1 LLHFGALP
9 LYAVPANL
17 VVAPL
22 LSPLTLGAMAMA
34 VAAVTVTPLV
44 TLLGWAL
51 VPLTRMFLWLAA
63 LFAGL
68 PMAQWQLGRLPPLLV
83 LVFGLGLLPWLLPEQ
98 PRGRR
103 WRSWG
108 MAAMAAV
115 MAVHLGLLHGD
126 QLLLVHE
133 APRDWLVARHG
144 GRAAL
149 ITSAADGLSCSRA
162 RQLAVGLGIQRYD
175 WALLLDPVAAE
186 GPSCWQ
192 ALTPTLVEGLQ
203 LGQRLTSPGLQVEP
217 LAEDSQA
224 LVLQAGRLQ
233 WGLLPDRQA
242 WWSWQR
248 QPRRGVDGLWLGFT
262 PGRHERQALPALPA
276 NRLWL
281 PAAGSPS
288 GWRQA

>member
-1 LLHFGALP
+1 
-9 LYAVPANL
+9 
-17 VVAPL
+17 
-22 LSPLTLGAMAMA
+22 
-34 VAAVTVTPLV
+34 
-44 TLLGWAL
+44 
-51 VPLTRMFLWLAA
+51 
-63 LFAGL
+63 
-68 PMAQWQLGRLPPLLV
+68 
-83 LVFGLGLLPWLLPEQ
+83 
-98 PRGRR
+98 
-103 WRSWG
+103 
-108 MAAMAAV
+108 
-115 MAVHLGLLHGD
+115 
-126 QLLLVHE
+126 
-133 APRDWLVARHG
+133 
-144 GRAAL
+144 
-149 ITSAADGLSCSRA
+149 
-162 RQLAVGLGIQRYD
+162 LGIQRYD